1 MEIHR
6 YEKIWFGVALVL
18 IVTFIATIAY
28 GAVGAGVT
36 MISDDGGTVDPN
48 NLEGTGFEDPGVTKV
63 GEDKYEVYVLAQQF
77 LFRPGTTEPIR
88 VPAGS
93 EVTFY
98 VTSTDVMHGFGVA
111 GTNLNVM
118 VIPGQV
124 SKSTVKF
131 DEPGEYGIVCNEY
144 CGSGHHSMEGKI
156 VVVPESQYEPEDT
169 NGN

>member
-6 YEKIWFGVALVL
+6 YEKVWFALALVL
-18 IVTFIATIAY
+18 IVTFIGTIAY
-28 GAVGAGVT
+28 GAVGAGVE
-36 MISDDGGTVDPN
+36 MVADDGGTIDPN
-48 NLEGTGFEDPGVTKV
+48 NLEGTEFEDPGVRQV
-63 GEDKYEVYVLAQQF
+63 GEDEYEVYVLSQQF

-93 EVTFY
+93 TVTFY
-98 VTSTDVMHGFGVA
+98 ITSDDVMHGFGVA

-124 SKSTVKF
+124 AQVTVEF
-131 DEPGEYGIVCNEY
+131 EEPGEYGIVCNEY

-156 VVVPESQYEPEDT
+156 VVVPKSQYEGP
-169 NGN
+169 